1 MAGSVNKVTLI
12 GYLGADPEVRTFQNG
27 NKVVNLRLATSERWR
42 DKQTG
47 ERKEKTEWHA
57 IAIFNENLCKIAE
70 QYLKKG
76 SYVYVEG
83 KLETRK
89 WQDQGGADRYTTEIV
104 LRAFN
109 GEITLLDK
117 RGSDDDVVDERQS
130 GGASSGSGGSR
141 DDGRGGGST
150 GYGGG
155 GRSDIDDEIPF

>member
-27 NKVVNLRLATSERWR
+27 NRVVNIRIATSERWR

-47 ERKEKTEWHA
+47 ERKEKSEWHNV
-57 IAIFNENLCKIAE
+57 AIFNENLGKIAE

-104 LRAFN
+104 MRAFN

-130 GGASSGSGGSR
+130 GGASSASRGSR
-141 DDGRGGGST
+141 DDGRGGRNT
-150 GYGGG
+150 EGYGGG
-155 GRSDIDDEIPF
+155 RADMDEEIPF